1 MIALIYKDLVALRKA
16 LFSLVFIIF
25 IVGFI
30 TVRQGNIMTLPLMFI
45 LVPLILLGMLWGS
58 DTKSNVDQY
67 IIPGPVTRR
76 TIVLSRYV
84 FVWIVAVIGT
94 LFTILL
100 KLFLRDGILLEI
112 PWYLIAVT
120 MPLLV
125 TAISMI
131 QLPLMYKFGAEKA
144 RLIFVVLYFV
154 VFALFSYIGSNKELI
169 AKFMDKLILLDL
181 KIIGLAVMGVT
192 LLLNIVSFALSTT
205 IYTKKEF

>member
-1 MIALIYKDLVALRKA
+1 MIALIYKDLIALRKA
-16 LFSLVFIIF
+16 LFSLIFIMF
-25 IVGFI
+25 IVGFF
-30 TVRQGNIMTLPLMFI
+30 TVRQGYIMTLPLMFI

-67 IIPGPVTRR
+67 IIPGPVTRK

-100 KLFLRDGILLEI
+100 KLFLKDGILLEI

-144 RLIFVVLYFV
+144 RLIFVVLYFI
-154 VFALFSYIGSNKELI
+154 VFALFSYIGGNKELI

>member
-16 LFSLVFIIF
+16 LFSLIFIMF
-25 IVGFI
+25 IVGFL

-67 IIPGPVTRR
+67 IIPGPVTRK

-154 VFALFSYIGSNKELI
+154 VFALFSYIGGNKELI

-181 KIIGLAVMGVT
+181 RLIGLAILGVS
-192 LLLNIVSFALSTT
+192 LLLNIVSFALSTA

>member
-1 MIALIYKDLVALRKA
+1 MIALIYKDLIALRKA
-16 LFSLVFIIF
+16 LFSLVFIMF

-67 IIPGPVTRR
+67 IIPGPVTRK

-100 KLFLRDGILLEI
+100 KLFLKDGILLEI

-154 VFALFSYIGSNKELI
+154 VFALFSYIGGNKELI

>member
-1 MIALIYKDLVALRKA
+1 MIALIYKDLIALRKA
-16 LFSLVFIIF
+16 LFSLVFIMF

-67 IIPGPVTRR
+67 IIPGPVTRK

-100 KLFLRDGILLEI
+100 KLFLKDGILLEI

-144 RLIFVVLYFV
+144 RLIFVVLYFI
-154 VFALFSYIGSNKELI
+154 VFALFSYIGGNKELI

>member
-1 MIALIYKDLVALRKA
+1 MIALIYKDLVTLRKS
-16 LFSLVFIIF
+16 LFSLIFIMF
-25 IVGFI
+25 IVGFLTI
-30 TVRQGNIMTLPLMFI
+30 RQGNIMVLPLMFI

-112 PWYLIAVT
+112 PWYLIAVA

-144 RLIFVVLYFV
+144 RLIFVVLYFI
-154 VFALFSYIGSNKELI
+154 VFALFSYIGGNKELI

-181 KIIGLAVMGVT
+181 KIIGLAILGVT

>member
-1 MIALIYKDLVALRKA
+1 MIALIYKDLIALRKA
-16 LFSLVFIIF
+16 LFSLVFIMF

-30 TVRQGNIMTLPLMFI
+30 TVQQGNIITLPMMFI
-45 LVPLILLGMLWGS
+45 LIPLILLGMLWGS

-169 AKFMDKLILLDL
+169 AKFMDKLTLLDL